1 MAADSDDPG
10 EFDWDD
16 LRILIAVDEAG
27 TLLGASR
34 VLGLSHTT
42 VLRRLAGA
50 ERMLGAKLFRRKRGV
65 LVRTPAGEEVLAR
78 AQRIRADMAAL
89 TRSARAVD
97 GRLAGSVRLAAP
109 PGLATDV
116 LIPRLGAFL
125 RTYPRIRVAL
135 HTDLDFSAMLRG
147 EADVGIRISSPLT
160 DRLDIR
166 RVCDCGFALYALPK
180 LAAAAARALARGSV
194 SRVRYVA
201 FDDNFAAFP
210 EDRWI
215 RELFGSTPPVLRAN
229 TTTALLA
236 AARAGLGVAAL
247 PRYIGDREPTLGRIQ
262 TSLRGPIEGLF
273 LVTRREQRGVAR
285 VRALVDYLARV
296 LAEERTLFSGSD
308 DGEAQSC

>member
-1 MAADSDDPG
+1 MMEADNNDLG
-10 EFDWDD
+10 GFDWDD

-27 TLLGASR
+27 TLLSASR

-50 ERMLGAKLFRRKRGV
+50 ERVLGAKLFRRQRGV
-65 LVRTPAGEEVLAR
+65 LVRTSVGEEVLGR
-78 AQRIRADMAAL
+78 AQRIRADIAAL
-89 TRSARAVD
+89 TRSAGAAD

-125 RTYPRIRVAL
+125 RTYPRIRLAL
-135 HTDLDFSAMLRG
+135 HTDLDFSAMLHG
-147 EADVGIRISSPLT
+147 QADVGIRISSPLT

-166 RVCDCGFALYALPK
+166 RVCDCGFAIYALPN
-180 LAAAAARALARGSV
+180 LAAAAARSLARGSV
-194 SRVRYVA
+194 ARIRYVA
-201 FDDNFAAFP
+201 FDDNFAGFP

-215 RELFGSTPPVLRAN
+215 RELFGRTPPVLRAN
-229 TTTALLA
+229 TTTSLLA

-247 PRYIGDREPTLGRIQ
+247 PRDIGDREPTLHRIQ
-262 TSLRGPIEGLF
+262 TSHQGPVEGLF

-285 VRALVDYLARV
+285 VRALVDYLAQILVEARP
-296 LAEERTLFSGSD
+296 LFSGND
-308 DGEAQSC
+308 DTRNC